1 MMMYKTLAVII
12 MALAVAACAAPRQ
25 AQSPEEQAYLE
36 AATAQPTTFSI
47 SAAEAAEAWAR
58 AEKWIEQHA
67 TMSIKSKSETMIQ
80 TLDPPTTSTTR
91 SRNEYGYTVTRQ
103 PAGSSYTVTVTC
115 VGNDPSIKPQAE
127 QNAHLLAYFILT
139 GKPTPASLVE

>member
-1 MMMYKTLAVII
+1 MMMYKTLSVII

-25 AQSPEEQAYLE
+25 AQSPAEQAYLD

-47 SAAEAAEAWAR
+47 SSAEATAAWER
-58 AEKWIEQHA
+58 AVKWLEDHA
-67 TMSIKSKSETMIQ
+67 TMSIKTKTETMIA
-80 TLDPPTTSTTR
+80 TLDPPTSSTTG

>member
-1 MMMYKTLAVII
+1 MMMYNTLTVII

-25 AQSPEEQAYLE
+25 AQSAEEQAYLD
-36 AATAQPTTFSI
+36 AAKAQPTTFSV
-47 SAAEAAEAWAR
+47 SSTESSGAWER
-58 AEKWIEQHA
+58 AVKWLEEHA
-67 TMSIKSKSETMIQ
+67 TMSIKSKSETMIA
-80 TLDPPTTSTTR
+80 TLDPPTTGTTH

-139 GKPTPASLVE
+139 GKPTPAALVE

>member
-1 MMMYKTLAVII
+1 MMIYKTLTVII
-12 MALAVAACAAPRQ
+12 MALALAACAAPRQ
-25 AQSPEEQAYLE
+25 AQSAEEEAYLN

-47 SAAEAAEAWAR
+47 PSTESSAAWER
-58 AEKWIEQHA
+58 ALKWLEDHA
-67 TMSIKSKSETMIQ
+67 TMGIKSKSETMIA
-80 TLDPPTTSTTR
+80 TFDPPTTGTTN

-115 VGNDPSIKPQAE
+115 VGNDPSIKPHAE